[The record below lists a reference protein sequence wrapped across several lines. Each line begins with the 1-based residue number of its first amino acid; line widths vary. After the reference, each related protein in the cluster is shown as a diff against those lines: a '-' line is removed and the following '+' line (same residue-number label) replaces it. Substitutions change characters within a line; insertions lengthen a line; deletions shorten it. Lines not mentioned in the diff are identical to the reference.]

1 LFVDSESICCF
12 LKAVNSKNSQKY
24 WTSIRYQQVRISK
37 KEACRRVLSEKRFK
51 LPSRRATRPEREPM
65 APEGPPPI
73 NIHCPTTSIISV
85 FLCKICLDRK
95 NIPYNLTHQKKSLIN
110 NYQSIAE
117 KMK

>member
-1 LFVDSESICCF
+1 MLKNLIHIF

-85 FLCKICLDRK
+85 F
-95 NIPYNLTHQKKSLIN
+95 
-110 NYQSIAE
+110 
-117 KMK
+117 